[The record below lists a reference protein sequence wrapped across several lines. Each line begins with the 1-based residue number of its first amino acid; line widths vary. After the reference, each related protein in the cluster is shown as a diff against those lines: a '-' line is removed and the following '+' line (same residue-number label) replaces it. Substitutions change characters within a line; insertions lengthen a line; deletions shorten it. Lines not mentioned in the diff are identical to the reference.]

1 MKVTETKIN
10 DAAAKNG
17 PGVPRGGGGGGFRT
31 TLGVPRRAQGTPS
44 KALPMRSLSKLKK
57 GMGYENACRDLR
69 SLGTHFHIPYL
80 S

>member
-10 DAAAKNG
+10 DEAAKNA
-17 PGVPRGGGGGGFRT
+17 PGVPRGRGGSRT
-31 TLGVPRRAQGTPS
+31 TLGVPWRAQGTPS

-57 GMGYENACRDLR
+57 GMGYENACLATEGR
-69 SLGTHFHIPYL
+69 GTHFFIPYL